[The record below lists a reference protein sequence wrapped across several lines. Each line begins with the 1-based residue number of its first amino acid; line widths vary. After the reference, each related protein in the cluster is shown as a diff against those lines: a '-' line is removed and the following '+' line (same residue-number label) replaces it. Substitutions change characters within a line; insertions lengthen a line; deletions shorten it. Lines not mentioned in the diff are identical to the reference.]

1 MRVAVVGHV
10 EWIEFARVARVP
22 APGEIVHVSE
32 SWEEP
37 GGGGAVSAVQ
47 LAKLAGGAD
56 FFCALG
62 DTPLGRRA
70 QSDLEEQGLRVH
82 AALRPLPQRRAF
94 VHVDEASE
102 RTITV
107 IGQRLGPRGD
117 DALPWDLLDDAD
129 AVYFTAGDAAAARQ
143 ARRARK
149 LVASARG
156 LETLVESGVELDALV
171 ASGKDE
177 GERYRG
183 ELHPPPRV
191 VVRTA
196 GVAGGE
202 WKAQDGTRGRYRA
215 SRLPGPPSDSY
226 GAGDS
231 FAAGLTFGLGEGRP
245 VGEALNLA
253 TRCGAAALTGRGCFA
268 GQLTRP

>member
-10 EWIEFARVARVP
+10 EWIEFARVPRVP
-22 APGEIVHVSE
+22 APGEIVHASE
-32 SWEEP
+32 TWQEP

-62 DTPLGRRA
+62 DTALGRRA
-70 QSDLEEQGLRVH
+70 RDDLEEQGLRVH
-82 AALRPLPQRRAF
+82 AALRPVPQRRAF
-94 VHVDEASE
+94 VHLDERSE

-107 IGQRLGPRGD
+107 IGERLGPRGD
-117 DALPWDLLDDAD
+117 DPLPWELLDDAD
-129 AVYFTAGDAAAARQ
+129 AVYFTAGDGGAARQ
-143 ARRARK
+143 ARRARTM
-149 LVASARG
+149 VATARG

-171 ASGKDE
+171 ASAKDE

-183 ELHPPPRV
+183 ELEPPPRV
-191 VVRTA
+191 VVLTA
-196 GVAGGE
+196 GGAGGE
-202 WKAQDGTRGRYRA
+202 WKARDGKGGRYRA
-215 SRLPGPPSDSY
+215 APLPGPSSDAY

-231 FAAGLTFGLGEGRP
+231 FAGGLTFGLGEGRSL
-245 VGEALNLA
+245 GDALALA